1 MLQAAV
7 PDVERLVVDEE
18 PDQLAIGYV
27 DDGLADARAA
37 VNGFAVVEWAQ
48 LVHGIQVTA
57 RQAVRLA
64 LVEVGTQT
72 DVAVRQR
79 EHGLALRQHIEVE
92 PDLANRPGFD
102 RKRVVRNHEP
112 TVPSPARLSSA
123 ARRPSPRLPTP
134 PAGDSPSRSSARSV
148 TTVSAPCSRSASAC
162 SCSPSWSTRSTPTT

>member
-18 PDQLAIGYV
+18 PDQLAIGHV

-48 LVHGIQVTA
+48 LVHGIQITA

-112 TVPSPARLSSA
+112 TVPSPVRLSSA
-123 ARRPSPRLPTP
+123 PSPRLPTP